1 MEINTNFWSVTQE
14 DYPGRYGMKRFEK
27 TLKDMILDNDLPL
40 NQTWDTTISPWAINY
55 YKHPDANYNCDLTNK
70 CWFFPNVNDMIGIAS
85 DAPADPDMALKIPMY
100 TRKDYYPFMFYSG
113 DAGQGNGWTFPYWPG
128 RVGYDQNTT
137 DGDFTNYKYNLYIP
151 SSYDY
156 SRLCWLIQVYVS
168 SYGHNIADQHISDWG
183 TGLWMALADVTDAT
197 WTDIII
203 GAKDI
208 SGVRFLPYYA
218 TSEDYPNNRVL
229 LTASGFAAL
238 TDHDVL
244 DGSATGFGV
253 DAPYTDDFIDYML
266 SCYAGY
272 GTNDSEASR
281 GGYPTL
287 ALGNI
292 GFPVYNIGNTWHLGY
307 LDLDYHW
314 HPFTSLADW
323 CSTGENFT
331 KTGSYQINATDS
343 PYWINLIGNGG
354 SWHNMYYRQYLNA
367 DLLESKNAMIDYL
380 CTQCAYLG
388 CWFATDSSVAS
399 TGEMSRT
406 NPDAYIGIIE
416 DDGTTRGRYQRGSA
430 IDTPQEE
437 WVDPWEYS
445 PWVPPTDPDPT
456 EWDIDQTSNISVS
469 SGDPSYGT
477 SEYLMTQNALDEL
490 IRVMC
495 ELKVSEAN
503 EDGDVSEGYCEKAFG
518 STDPLD
524 AIVSV
529 VKYPFDMITDWTDG
543 STLAVPGSAF
553 SGNYFHV
560 AAADLAVYIGSGT
573 PPPYTMRLDSGSEI
587 YKITW
592 TNTQWAYGKSTR
604 YSIPYFDK
612 FKNFLD
618 YEPYCTASL
627 YVPFCGSVRIDPE
640 VYAGANVR
648 VQYYVSPTDGTCKA
662 LIMRD
667 NLVIDTLTGNMGTQI
682 EIHSNDDVARA
693 NNVALLNANIQAQ
706 KMNMVKDSA
715 AFALNFA
722 AAAVPGAP
730 TKEETGGSTHYTGML
745 TAGINYA
752 TSILNAQHNIDVM
765 EYQIATAETPFKQL
779 QTGAGFLSST
789 DEYGIRLVA
798 YRPTPLTGYSF
809 TNWGDYPHTT
819 GFACLI
825 NDNLTNYNGYTECT
839 NIITDGIGC
848 TEFEANMIRSAFASG
863 VYL

>member
-1 MEINTNFWSVTQE
+1 MAELNTDFWSVEQE
-14 DYPGRYGMKRFEK
+14 DYPGIYGMKRFEK
-27 TLKDMILDNDLPL
+27 TLKDMILDGDIPL
-40 NQTWDTTISPWAINY
+40 NQSWDTSISPWVINY

-70 CWFFPNVNDMIGIAS
+70 CWFFPDVNRMIGIS
-85 DAPADPDMALKIPMY
+85 PTAPADPDMAMKIPMY

-128 RVGYDQNTT
+128 RVGYDQSTST
-137 DGDFTNYKYNLYIP
+137 GDFTNYKYNLYIP

-168 SYGHNIADQHISDWG
+168 DYGHNIADQHINDWG
-183 TGLWMALADVTDAT
+183 NGMWMDLASVTDEI
-197 WTDIII
+197 WTDLYI

-218 TSEDYPNNRVL
+218 TSEDYPNNRRL
-229 LTASGFAAL
+229 LTTSGFAAL
-238 TDHDVL
+238 TDHDAL

-266 SCYAGY
+266 SCYAAY
-272 GTNDSEASR
+272 GTSDSEASR

-292 GFPVYNIGNTWHLGY
+292 GFPIYNIGNTWRLGY
-307 LDLDYHW
+307 LDIDYNW

-354 SWHNMYYRQYLNA
+354 SWHTMYYRQYLNV
-367 DLLESKNAMIDYL
+367 DLLGSKSAMIDYL

-388 CWFATDSSVAS
+388 CWFATDSSVI
-399 TGEMSRT
+399 TTEEMSRN

-437 WVDPWEYS
+437 WVDPWDYS
-445 PWVPPTDPDPT
+445 PWVPPVDPDPT
-456 EWDIDQTSNISVS
+456 DWDEDQRSVISLG

-477 SEYLMTQNALDEL
+477 KEYLMTQNALDEL
-490 IRVMC
+490 IRVLQAFKWLEGQDSGIIPSPIPDGTC
-495 ELKVSEAN
+495 EFL
-503 EDGDVSEGYCEKAFG
+503 FG
-518 STDPLD
+518 SSDPME
-524 AIVSV
+524 AIISV

-543 STLAVPGSAF
+543 RSIAVTGTYATSSVDIANYSIPITSTPNILQMSVGATE
-553 SGNYFHV
+553 
-560 AAADLAVYIGSGT
+560 VY
-573 PPPYTMRLDSGSEI
+573 E
-587 YKITW
+587 ITW
-592 TNTQWAYGKSTR
+592 DKTQWGYGTR
-604 YSIPYFDK
+604 NRFALPYFDK

-640 VYAGANVR
+640 VYAGHNVR
-648 VQYYVSPTDGTCKA
+648 VEYFVSPIDGTCKA
-662 LIMRD
+662 YIMRD
-667 NLVIDTLTGNMGTQI
+667 SLVIDTLTGNMGTFI
-682 EIHSNDDVARA
+682 ALNSTDELERS
-693 NNVALLNANIQAQ
+693 NNVNLLNAQIKAE
-706 KMNMVKDSA
+706 KMNMAKSFATCATGMFVSAKPQAKTKDNPNGTPDYINT
-715 AFALNFA
+715 FASPVGTIFDVMQSSNNIDMLRYQL
-722 AAAVPGAP
+722 AAV
-730 TKEETGGSTHYTGML
+730 
-745 TAGINYA
+745 
-752 TSILNAQHNIDVM
+752 
-765 EYQIATAETPFKQL
+765 ETPFKQL
-779 QTGAGFLSST
+779 QTGGGFLSAV

-798 YRPTPLTGYSF
+798 YRPTTLTGYTF
-809 TNWGDYPHTT
+809 TDWGDYPHTT

-825 NDNLTNYNGYTECT
+825 NDNLTNYSGYTECT

-848 TEFEANMIRSAFASG
+848 TEAEASMIRSAFASG

>member
-14 DYPGRYGMKRFEK
+14 DHPTLTGMKRFTK
-27 TLKDMILDNDLPL
+27 TLYQMIMDNDIPL
-40 NQTWDTTISPWAINY
+40 NEAWDTSISPWAINY

-70 CWFFPNVNDMIGIAS
+70 SWFFPDVNRMIGIAS
-85 DAPADPDMALKIPMY
+85 DAPADPDMAMKIPMY
-100 TRKDYYPFMFYSG
+100 TRKNYYPFLFYCGPG
-113 DAGQGNGWTFPYWPG
+113 DQGNGWTFPFWNG
-128 RVGYDQNTT
+128 RIGYDQSTSTGNFPT
-137 DGDFTNYKYNLYIP
+137 YKYNLYIP

-156 SRLCWLIQVYVS
+156 SRLAHLIRVFVS
-168 SYGHNIADQHISDWG
+168 SYGHNIADQHISDWA
-183 TGLWMALADVTDAT
+183 TGSWYDLADITDEI
-197 WTDIII
+197 WTDLYI

-208 SGVRFLPYYA
+208 SAVRFEPYYA
-218 TSEDYPNNRVL
+218 GGNDYTYRPLEV
-229 LTASGFAAL
+229 SGFAAM
-238 TDHDVL
+238 TDRNVL
-244 DGSATGFGV
+244 DGSASAFGV
-253 DAPYTDDFIDYML
+253 DAPYTEECIDYMM
-266 SCYAGY
+266 SCYCGF
-272 GTNDSEASR
+272 GTDYDGENSR
-281 GGYPTL
+281 GNYCTVS
-287 ALGNI
+287 LGNY
-292 GFPVYNIGNTWHLGY
+292 GGNIYGIRPNWSLGY
-307 LDLDYHW
+307 LDMDYNWHFFDSLSHW
-314 HPFTSLADW
+314 AQTY
-323 CSTGENFT
+323 FT
-331 KTGSYQINATDS
+331 KNEQYQYNATDS
-343 PYWINLIGNGG
+343 PYWVNLVANGG
-354 SWHNMYYRQYLNA
+354 DWHYMYFRQYLNV
-367 DLLESKNAMIDYL
+367 DLLGSKSAMIDYL

-388 CWFATDSSVAS
+388 TWFATDSSAFS
-399 TGEMSRT
+399 SKLDKY

-437 WVDPWEYS
+437 WIDPWEYS

-495 ELKVSEAN
+495 ELKVGEAN
-503 EDGDVSEGYCEKAFG
+503 GDVVEGYCEKAFG

-543 STLAVPGSAF
+543 TTLAVPGSAF

-560 AAADLAVYIGSGT
+560 AAADLAVYIGTGT

-592 TNTQWAYGKSTR
+592 TNTQWAYGKSSR

-648 VQYYVSPTDGTCKA
+648 VQYYVSPTDGSCKA

-667 NLVIDTLTGNMGTQI
+667 NLVIDTLTGNIGTQI

-693 NNVALLNANIQAQ
+693 NNVNLLNANIQAQ
-706 KMNMVKDSA
+706 KMLMAKNTA

-722 AAAVPGAP
+722 MAAVPGAP
-730 TKEETGGSTHYTGML
+730 TKGDPTGSPSYTGMIG
-745 TAGINYA
+745 AGINYA
-752 TSILNAQHNIDVM
+752 GQMLQAEHNIDVM
-765 EYQIATAETPFKQL
+765 DYQIATAETPFKQL
-779 QTGAGFLSST
+779 QTGAGFLSAA

-809 TNWGDYPHTT
+809 SDWGSYPHTT

-825 NDNLTNYNGYTECT
+825 NDNLTNYTGYTECT

-848 TEFEANMIRSAFASG
+848 TELEANMIRSAFASG